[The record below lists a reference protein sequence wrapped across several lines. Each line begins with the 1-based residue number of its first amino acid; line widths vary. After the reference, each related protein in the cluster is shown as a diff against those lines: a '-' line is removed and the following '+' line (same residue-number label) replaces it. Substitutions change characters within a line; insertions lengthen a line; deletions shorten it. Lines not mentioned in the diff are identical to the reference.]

1 MKKSLITLLTIA
13 AITGNAQNWLTTLNS
28 GATTLPKFGL
38 NTNHSLSFFTNNV
51 ERMKLTNTGRLG
63 IGQANPAYALDVTGE
78 IRASTNMRVAQNI
91 FFGSTGQFKMSYTAP
106 SAGNPGVFSST
117 GATVLNLPP
126 DLLCGF
132 NSMTI
137 KAELFNTG
145 GADYQ
150 FKGALDLISTTTGP
164 RLQMVATDNGT
175 SIFSRNSALFI
186 NKCGENVN
194 VCSDGN
200 GNMGVG
206 AVADVNTRL
215 YVTGLNT
222 GLNVSTTHAADN
234 MYNTKL
240 TVDRNYAKALTVI
253 NTAGNAAGN
262 ENFTVYG
269 DGSTNITWNSGNPSF
284 APQAGAVLNVYDV
297 VGLQAVKLFNV
308 GSPTQPNA
316 FHINYDG
323 VTTVNAK
330 TSATY
335 ALRVKNNNNDLFAVN
350 TSGVAYAREV
360 IVTLNNFPDYV
371 FANNYKLM
379 PLKEVKRFIEKNHYL
394 PNMPSAKVVEKDGA
408 NLGEIQRV
416 TVEKLEEAYLY
427 IFQLEEKLEL
437 MNKKLE
443 LLEQKK
449 N

>member
-1 MKKSLITLLTIA
+1 
-13 AITGNAQNWLTTLNS
+13 
-28 GATTLPKFGL
+28 
-38 NTNHSLSFFTNNV
+38 
-51 ERMKLTNTGRLG
+51 
-63 IGQANPAYALDVTGE
+63 
-78 IRASTNMRVAQNI
+78 
-91 FFGSTGQFKMSYTAP
+91 
-106 SAGNPGVFSST
+106 
-117 GATVLNLPP
+117 
-126 DLLCGF
+126 
-132 NSMTI
+132 MTI

-240 TVDRNYAKALTVI
+240 TVDGNYAKALTVI